1 MHLQAAIAAVQQTA
15 TARVIAMRQ
24 AEDRRVAQATE
35 DAENAKAAQI
45 KAEAELANFRSKLG
59 ERVRDAVLKTSA
71 KERER
76 SAQALAA
83 QSGRSYNKLPP
94 YENDV

>member
-1 MHLQAAIAAVQQTA
+1 MTFRNFCVHLQAAITAVQQTA
-15 TARVIAMRQ
+15 TARVIAIRQ
-24 AEDRRVAQATE
+24 EASRWVTQANE
-35 DAENAKAAQI
+35 DAEDAKAAQI
-45 KAEAELANFRSKLG
+45 KAEAELAEFRSKLG

-83 QSGRSYNKLPP
+83 ESGRS
-94 YENDV
+94 